1 MNTME
6 IIALSFSI
14 GIAAVF
20 WIVTQ
25 WNIIKTK
32 NVLLKFQAEARSNA
46 SDLITAQFQRMEGML
61 DQKIK
66 GINIPKLD
74 EIDLLIG
81 KRLDMLEIP
90 EIPTFDM
97 TPMVDELTNRV
108 NGIMAAQGDNI
119 KAQVLESSKM
129 SFKAMTS
136 GLTRGLHKELSGLE
150 GPLDEFAEGL
160 MNEAAASM
168 DPQQMVMA
176 QIMNMDVSDKFA
188 KDNPLATL
196 ALRYGKMGLLKG
208 MSEGGLGGGAS
219 TKEPNTQKG
228 NTAPNSGIFG

>member
-74 EIDLLIG
+74 ELDLLIG
-81 KRLDMLEIP
+81 KRLDLIDIP
-90 EIPTFDM
+90 EIPAFDM
-97 TPMVDELTNRV
+97 NPMIDELTNRV
-108 NGIMAAQGDNI
+108 NGIMAAQGENL
-119 KAQVLESSKM
+119 KTQVLESSKM
-129 SFKAMTS
+129 SLNALKS
-136 GLTRGLHKELSGLE
+136 GLTRGLHKELGELE
-150 GPLDEFAEGL
+150 GPLDDFAEGL
-160 MNEAAASM
+160 MQDAAASM
-168 DPQQMVMA
+168 NPQAMVMSE
-176 QIMNMDVSDKFA
+176 IMNMNVSDKFA

-196 ALRYGKMGLLKG
+196 ALRAGKMALLKG